1 MPPAD
6 HEPTAQ
12 LLERIRHGEQHAV
25 EVLLARHL
33 PRLCRWAAGRLPCTA
48 RDGIDT
54 QDLVQ
59 ETVIRTL
66 RVIGAFES
74 RREGALQAYLRQAV
88 LNSIRDRIRSARRRP
103 AGEPL
108 NDAQPATDE
117 SPLELAIGRENAER
131 YDAAVAALEPADRE
145 AIVGRIELGYDYDEL
160 AAALEKP
167 SPGAARIAVRRAMVR
182 LATKMNDLRDAR

>member
-6 HEPTAQ
+6 HEPTAR
-12 LLERIRHGEQHAV
+12 LIERIRHGDEHAL

-33 PRLCRWAAGRLPCTA
+33 PRLCRWASGRLPRMA

-74 RREGALQAYLRQAV
+74 RREGALQAYLRQALV
-88 LNSIRDRIRSARRRP
+88 NSIRDRIRSARRRP

-167 SPGAARIAVRRAMVR
+167 SPGAARIAVRRALVR